1 MALDFDTTNLLRPN
15 QLEDAKDEMARL
27 EDMIN
32 APPHIRNAIS
42 DMPELRRRFKNLKV
56 EMDKAT
62 PRAFAPT
69 ERDAAMKEFA
79 RLADIIRDGMPS
91 SEEMRRN
98 PPGAV
103 GKNRDWQERTKKAVA
118 RYKHLALR
126 LQAGG
131 DLPLRLKRS
140 GDAANIELLRPLTTS
155 HQLSM
160 EGAQIPKKTDYHFGD
175 DIANTTVFS
184 DNEIETIQ
192 TVDPEIADAL
202 ALMTPEL
209 RAKVKQAITAALN
222 PKAKAKQPKIAKG
235 KKVHAKSA
243 WNETQRLAKQHGIK
257 AFGRSKAA
265 VLADL
270 AARGIAA

>member
-1 MALDFDTTNLLRPN
+1 MALEFDTTNLLRPN
-15 QLEDAKDEMARL
+15 QLEDAKDEMVRL
-27 EDMIN
+27 DEMVN
-32 APPHIRNAIS
+32 APQHIRNRIS
-42 DMPELRRRFKNLKV
+42 DMPELRRRFKNLKT

-69 ERDAAMKEFA
+69 ERDAAIREFA
-79 RLADIIRDGMPS
+79 ALTDRIRIGMPS

-103 GKNRDWQERTKKAVA
+103 GKNREWQQRTKKDVA

-131 DLPLRLKRS
+131 DLPLHIKRS
-140 GDAANIELLRPLTTS
+140 GDCANIELLRPLTTS
-155 HQLSM
+155 QQLAM
-160 EGAQIPKKTDYHFGD
+160 DGAQIPKRTDFHFGE

-184 DNEIETIQ
+184 DNDIDLVNAI
-192 TVDPEIADAL
+192 DPEIA
-202 ALMTPEL
+202 
-209 RAKVKQAITAALN
+209 AALSVMSQEQREQIKRIIAGVAQ
-222 PKAKAKQPKIAKG
+222 PKAKQAKPTKG
-235 KKVHAKSA
+235 KKGRVQSS
-243 WNETQRLAKQHGIK
+243 WNETQRLAKKNGIK
-257 AFGRSKAA
+257 AFGRPKAD